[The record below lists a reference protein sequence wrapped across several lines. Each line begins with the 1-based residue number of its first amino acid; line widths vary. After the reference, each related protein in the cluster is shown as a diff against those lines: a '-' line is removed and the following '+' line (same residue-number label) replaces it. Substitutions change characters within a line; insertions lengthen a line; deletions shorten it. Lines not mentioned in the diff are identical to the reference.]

1 MNAAKYVLRYL
12 KHTALHWIW
21 FRQGENCLHG
31 SVAIPDELKGLELI
45 LFTDLNWGP
54 QDVSKST
61 TNESRTVSMEKL

>member
-1 MNAAKYVLRYL
+1 MDAAKYVLRYL